1 MTKLAV
7 TIGQSSIAGIKSRNE
22 DACGVYVPEEPV
34 LTSKGIAMAI
44 ADGMSGS
51 EAGMEASNA
60 CVEGFLNDY
69 YSTPESWTTKTS
81 AQKILSALNHWL
93 HGQGHKE
100 YGSHKGMVTTLS
112 TVVLKSNTAHLFH
125 VGDSRVYRLRGNEL
139 EQLTQDHRIQV
150 SEDKTYLS
158 RAMGIGL
165 HLDIDYKTASLE
177 KGDTFILL
185 TDGVHEFL
193 ADNEIRE
200 MLRQSNLDLDQAC
213 TSIVE
218 QALENKSN
226 DNLTC
231 QIVRIDSLPGANEQE
246 FYKKLIELPFPPP
259 LEPGMVLDGYKILR
273 QLFSSKRTEVYL
285 AQDTDTNLKVVLKAP
300 SINYSDHPE
309 YINHFLHEE
318 WAGRRINNS
327 HVMKVLECKRK
338 RHALYYITEY
348 IEGHSL
354 RQWMNDHPSP
364 PLNKVRNLI
373 EQIAR
378 GLHAFHRLEMIHQ
391 DLKPENILID
401 EHGTLKII
409 DFGSTKIAGIEEI
422 STPLEDDNLLG
433 TVNYTAPEYH
443 IGEPATNR
451 SDIFSLGIITYE
463 LLTGKLPYNK
473 ELTASNLRQV
483 RYRSVKYFKP
493 EIPIWVDMAIEKA
506 VEINPEKRYEKL
518 SEFTYALSHP
528 DSSVTGNDFVPLIKR
543 NPVKTWKGISFLLL
557 MFNIVLLYLLTQ

>member
-1 MTKLAV
+1 MTKLTV
-7 TIGQSSIAGIKSRNE
+7 TIGQSSIAGIKPRNE
-22 DACGVYVPEEPV
+22 DACGIHTPEDPL
-34 LTSKGIAMAI
+34 LTSKGIAIAI

-69 YSTPESWTTKTS
+69 YSTPESWTTRTS

-100 YGSHKGMVTTLS
+100 YGSYKGMVTTLS
-112 TVVLKSNTAHLFH
+112 AVVFKSNTAHLFH
-125 VGDSRVYRLRGNEL
+125 VGDTRIYRLRGNEM

-150 SEDKTYLS
+150 SEEKTYLS

-165 HLDIDYKTASLE
+165 HLDIDYKTVSLE
-177 KGDTFILL
+177 KGDIFILL
-185 TDGVHEFL
+185 TDGIHEFL

-200 MLRQSNLDLDQAC
+200 TVKNNRLDLDQAC
-213 TSIVE
+213 ASIIE

-231 QIVRIDSLPGANEQE
+231 QIVRIDSLPGTNEQE
-246 FYKKLIELPFPPP
+246 FYKKLTELPFPPP

-285 AQDTDTNLKVVLKAP
+285 AQDINTNLKVILKAP
-300 SINYSDHPE
+300 SVNYSDHPE

-318 WAGRRINNS
+318 WAGRRINNP

-338 RHALYYITEY
+338 RHALYYITEH

-354 RQWMNDHPSP
+354 RQWMNDHPNPS
-364 PLNKVRNLI
+364 LSRIRNLI
-373 EQIAR
+373 EQIVR
-378 GLHAFHRLEMIHQ
+378 GLRAFHRLEMIHQ

-422 STPLEDDNLLG
+422 STPLEDGTLLG

-443 IGEPATNR
+443 TGEPATNR
-451 SDIFSLGIITYE
+451 SDIFSLGIIAYE
-463 LLTGKLPYNK
+463 LLTGKLPYSK
-473 ELTASNLRQV
+473 ELTARNLRQIK
-483 RYRSVKYFKP
+483 YRSVKYFNP
-493 EIPIWVDMAIEKA
+493 EIPIWVDRAIEKA
-506 VEINPEKRYEKL
+506 VQINPENRFEKL
-518 SEFTYALSHP
+518 SEFIYALSHP
-528 DSSVTGNDFVPLIKR
+528 DSTVIEHNFVPLIKR
-543 NPVKTWKGISFLLL
+543 NPVKTWKGISIVLLI
-557 MFNIVLLYLLTQ
+557 FNIVLLYFLAQ